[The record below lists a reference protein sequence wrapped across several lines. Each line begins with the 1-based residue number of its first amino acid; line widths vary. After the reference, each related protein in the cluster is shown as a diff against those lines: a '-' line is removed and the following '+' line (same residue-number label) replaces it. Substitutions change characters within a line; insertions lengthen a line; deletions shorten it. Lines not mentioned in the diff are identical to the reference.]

1 MQIQQEVSPPMII
14 YLAQGEPSYLPDGL
28 FVPLRDEA
36 DPDLARFLQRYAHR
50 PLVWTVAAFMAENAG
65 WYSHADICAQLA
77 LSASSAIAHLGALVE
92 NGFVEE
98 RMLITGPSYRFS
110 ASYRTRAFFKL
121 WAPTLQCEQ

>member
-1 MQIQQEVSPPMII
+1 MII

-36 DPDLARFLQRYAHR
+36 QPDLARFLQRHAYR
-50 PLVWTVAAFMAENAG
+50 PLMWSVAAFMAENTG
-65 WYSHADICAQLA
+65 WYSHADISARLA
-77 LSASSAIAHLGALVE
+77 LSASNAITHLGALVE

-98 RMLITGPSYRFS
+98 RVLITGPSYRFA
-110 ASYRTRAFFKL
+110 ASYRMRAFFKL

>member
-1 MQIQQEVSPPMII
+1 MII

-36 DPDLARFLQRYAHR
+36 QPDLARFLQRHACR
-50 PLVWTVAAFMAENAG
+50 PLMWSVAAFMAENTG
-65 WYSHADICAQLA
+65 WYSHADISAQLA
-77 LSASSAIAHLGALVE
+77 LSASNAITHLGALVE

-98 RMLITGPSYRFS
+98 RVLITGPSYRFA
-110 ASYRTRAFFKL
+110 ASYRMRAFFKL